1 MTRRQ
6 GSSICGISERKGIAA
21 PLACD
26 GARKPATETS
36 RRGAGLLFLSELV
49 VVPKVVP
56 ATVMQVEKLIRS
68 FRMPHPL
75 PCARSSSPARR
86 TSRSTHNLASYATIG
101 KYTRVGKRL
110 ARVDVAQRNAS
121 GRIHTFLDLV
131 VRPTRVLPYKTPADD
146 HSFDKAIK
154 T

>member
-1 MTRRQ
+1 
-6 GSSICGISERKGIAA
+6 
-21 PLACD
+21 
-26 GARKPATETS
+26 
-36 RRGAGLLFLSELV
+36 LLELV
-49 VVPKVVP
+49 VVVP
-56 ATVMQVEKLIRS
+56 AIVIQLEKLRS

-75 PCARSSSPARR
+75 PCARSPSPGSR

-121 GRIHTFLDLV
+121 GRIRTDHTFLDLV

-154 T
+154 TQSQELKTGHERQFL